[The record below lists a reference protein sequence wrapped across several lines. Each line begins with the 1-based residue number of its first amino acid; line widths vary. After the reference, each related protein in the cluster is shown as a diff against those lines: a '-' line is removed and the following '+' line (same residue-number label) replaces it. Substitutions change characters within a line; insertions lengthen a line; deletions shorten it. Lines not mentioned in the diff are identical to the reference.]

1 LKMPVA
7 DLLKI
12 RDDAEADQMQD
23 SIQ

>member
-1 LKMPVA
+1 LNMSVA